1 MLFSSITI
9 KDNEVETRND
19 SYHLENLTV
28 VSARRELLGAGL
40 LVATTLAGFG
50 LAFADILWPAEKI
63 GIALVCGISLWTGLT
78 IGRLRFHSRD
88 LSGSE
93 LSGVIWGTYG
103 HLNRKRREI
112 AAAIRAAKSGGTA

>member
-1 MLFSSITI
+1 MLFAPISI
-9 KDNEVETRND
+9 KENEVETRND
-19 SYHLENLTV
+19 SYRLENLTV
-28 VSARRELLGAGL
+28 VSARRELLGSGL
-40 LVATTLAGFG
+40 LVAASLGGFG

-63 GIALVCGISLWTGLT
+63 GIALVCGVSLWAGFT

-103 HLNRKRREI
+103 HLNRKRRDI
-112 AAAIRAAKSGGTA
+112 ACAIRAAKSEGKS